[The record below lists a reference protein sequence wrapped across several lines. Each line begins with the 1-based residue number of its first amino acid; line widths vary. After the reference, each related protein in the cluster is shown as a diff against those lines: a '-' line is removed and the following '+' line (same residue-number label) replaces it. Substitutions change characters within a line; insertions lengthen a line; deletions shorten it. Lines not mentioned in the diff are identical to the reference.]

1 MLLPLRTVVQH
12 VVVVHGDLHSPG
24 ERSQG
29 ADTGD
34 VAKHGVLRLEGIMES
49 SETHDKRHITHYY
62 LPELAVGTEA
72 VLDLVPEAGSVH
84 RG

>member
-1 MLLPLRTVVQH
+1 MRTVVQH

-34 VAKHGVLRLEGIMES
+34 VAKHGVLRLEGKMES
-49 SETHDKRHITHYY
+49 SERVRHKNITHY
-62 LPELAVGTEA
+62 LPELAVGAEA

>member
-24 ERSQG
+24 ERGQG

-34 VAKHGVLRLEGIMES
+34 VAKHGVLRLERIMES
-49 SETHDKRHITHYY
+49 SERVRQTTHYYY
-62 LPELAVGTEA
+62 LPELAVWAEA
-72 VLDLVPEAGSVH
+72 VLDLVPEAGSVY